1 MRENVFSLT
10 ESTVDHFKNNLNNGV
25 TCQIFDLTFRSIFEL
40 RVAIKR
46 NVRKN
51 RASNLM
57 LYRIVV
63 MEKKMT

>member
-1 MRENVFSLT
+1 MFSLT